1 MYSLGGSTSE
11 TLFLEMNFWRATK
24 TGREILQCPI
34 DNSCTGGDVF
44 SSGGDSYCAEG
55 HKGPLCAICDN
66 DYFFDSQKNTCSRC
80 NNAAKSQS
88 MWSFLAVCVGL
99 LALYGLLHERVIGTR
114 SREILFGIFRRT
126 KQKIN
131 ITVIMMQ
138 IATSISDTL
147 SISFPISFAE
157 FLGLFNFVNINPF
170 QVVAFECIGGYNYYD
185 SKFSTFS

>member
-1 MYSLGGSTSE
+1 
-11 TLFLEMNFWRATK
+11 
-24 TGREILQCPI
+24 
-34 DNSCTGGDVF
+34 
-44 SSGGDSYCAEG
+44 
-55 HKGPLCAICDN
+55 
-66 DYFFDSQKNTCSRC
+66 
-80 NNAAKSQS
+80 
-88 MWSFLAVCVGL
+88 MWSFLAICVGL

-114 SREILFGIFRRT
+114 SREILFGILRRT

-147 SISFPISFAE
+147 SISFPIAFAE

-185 SKFSTFS
+185 RKLALPGSLCKFSCISSIFTSRFFDRLPCLHRLFPRAAAAQPSQGSDVRLRRRPA